1 MPMAR
6 RNEKKRLSIVT
17 FVLAVEAAYFFV
29 MRTAS
34 NAQQLCL
41 VLRLPLYNA
50 EIAQL
55 CLVLRL
61 CRAQH
66 SFVLFLCSEPLP
78 SVLLVQSS
86 ELLRVPLEHC
96 VKFVL
101 NVEATFSM

>member
-29 MRTAS
+29 

-41 VLRLPLYNA
+41 DLRLPVYNA

-55 CLVLRL
+55 CLVLCL

-66 SFVLFLCSEPLP
+66 SFVVFLCSEPLP

-101 NVEATFSM
+101 NVEATFRM